1 MNRSEKWLRRLDQQ
15 DRLGKAVVV
24 EAASE
29 MNPRL
34 DRHDLE
40 GADVQTQGLEGKRFH
55 DLYEIGAQNE
65 DIYAGQNGRRKFLC
79 IGCDVPDPLKLPE
92 VAKLLTGE
100 LRPPE

>member
-34 DRHDLE
+34 DRYDLE
-40 GADVQTQGLEGKRFH
+40 GTDLQTPG
-55 DLYEIGAQNE
+55 
-65 DIYAGQNGRRKFLC
+65 
-79 IGCDVPDPLKLPE
+79 P
-92 VAKLLTGE
+92 
-100 LRPPE
+100 

>member
-34 DRHDLE
+34 DRYDLE
-40 GADVQTQGLEGKRFH
+40 GTDLQTQGLGGKRFH
-55 DLYEIGAQNE
+55 DLHEISAQ
-65 DIYAGQNGRRKFLC
+65 IATK
-79 IGCDVPDPLKLPE
+79 
-92 VAKLLTGE
+92 
-100 LRPPE
+100 